1 MLFFES
7 NLPCYLSMRFLLIIF
22 EFFYEAFYFLNE
34 SYIKFIF
41 IIIFFLVFF
50 SCWFSSLNFA
60 FKDFWL
66 EDSYWCF
73 KIIQISV
80 SLFMAWNS
88 AIFFLK
94 NCSSMTLVSSCWFF
108 VHLPKFR
115 IQFAFSMNWIFWSQ
129 NWCPF

>member
-22 EFFYEAFYFLNE
+22 EFFYEAFYFFNE

-50 SCWFSSLNFA
+50 SCWFSSLNYA
-60 FKDFWL
+60 SEDFWL
-66 EDSYWCF
+66 EDSYLCS
-73 KIIQISV
+73 KIIQISE

-88 AIFFLK
+88 ATFFLK

-108 VHLPKFR
+108 VHLPKFW
-115 IQFAFSMNWIFWSQ
+115 IQFIFSMSWIFWSQ